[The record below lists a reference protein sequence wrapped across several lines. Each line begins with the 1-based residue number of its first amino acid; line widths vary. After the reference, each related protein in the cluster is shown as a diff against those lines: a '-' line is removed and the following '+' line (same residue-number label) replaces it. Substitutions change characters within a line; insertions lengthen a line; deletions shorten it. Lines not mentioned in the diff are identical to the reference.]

1 MIHQILDQ
9 IGSSFGVTWPKFIAQ
24 LILFLIAYFVLS
36 RYAFGPIM
44 KILEERRKRIEEGQL
59 NAEKIK
65 KQLAEAELRYQEVL
79 RKANDDAQLLL
90 EESRKNNEAFSQR
103 EMEKAVKE
111 SAAIVERARHEI
123 TSERNRMVDEVKRE
137 MVSLVVKTTAKVAGK
152 VLSPEDQKRLSEE
165 AAKDL
170 AA

>member
-9 IGSSFGVTWPKFIAQ
+9 IGSNFGVTWPKFIAQ

-44 KILEERRKRIEEGQL
+44 KILEERRKRIEESQL

-65 KQLAEAELRYQEVL
+65 RQLAEAELRYQEVL
-79 RKANDDAQLLL
+79 RKANQDAQLLL
-90 EESRKNNEAFSQR
+90 EESRRNNEAFSKG

-111 SAAIVERARHEI
+111 SAAIVERARQEI
-123 TSERNRMVDEVKRE
+123 VSERNQMVDQVKRE
-137 MVSLVVKTTAKVAGK
+137 MTGLIVKTTAKVAGK

>member
-1 MIHQILDQ
+1 MITEIL
-9 IGSSFGVTWPKFIAQ
+9 SKFGVDWPHFIAQ
-24 LILFLIAYFVLS
+24 LVLFLIVYFVLN
-36 RYAFGPIM
+36 RFAFGPLL
-44 KILEERRKRIEEGQL
+44 KVLEERRKRIEEGQL

-79 RKANDDAQLLL
+79 RKANDDAQLML

-103 EMEKAVKE
+103 EMDKAVKE

-137 MVSLVVKTTAKVAGK
+137 MVSLVVKTTAQVAGK
-152 VLSPEDQKRLSEE
+152 VLTPEDQKRLSEE
-165 AAKDL
+165 ASKEL